1 MSLLSLAAA
10 VVLGTTA
17 VPLAEPARAAAQPAA
32 PQRSGPSASEAQDRD
47 IQLALMELYRTDPQ
61 RKVCVERTLTGSRQ
75 RRAICGTVA
84 SWFNAR
90 LPHEIAANDPPYQL
104 VEEIKRQRTKASF
117 RQGQSG

>member
-1 MSLLSLAAA
+1 MFPLNLVVAA
-10 VVLGTTA
+10 VLGTTSVA
-17 VPLAEPARAAAQPAA
+17 LAAATQPPIEAAA
-32 PQRSGPSASEAQDRD
+32 PQRSGPSASDAQDRD
-47 IQLALMELYRTDPQ
+47 IQRALMELYRTDPQ